1 VVTDLMLDLVGAA
14 LACNLT
20 RIVTFQLGYC
30 GNQWSY
36 RFLGFTEDCHA
47 IAHRDTVDGA
57 NVSAGEVM
65 TAVSRWTSEKV
76 ARLVNGLEAVPEGDG
91 TALDNSLV
99 VWSNENAS
107 GVHTLGPLPVVM
119 VGRAGGDS
127 SKAGSS
133 TPESSRTRVRSNRG
147 AYLVRNRVLMPR
159 SPPASAR
166 RATLLASRSPSR
178 SQLGRNGRR
187 ARGELRDSA
196 DASDAVQGSRSSLL
210 SQWCSSCPGTE
221 LNLGHEDFPS
231 TGPPRAR
238 RSKRVLPA
246 LRARPYPPAS
256 STC

>member
-119 VGRAGGDS
+119 VGRAGGRLKQGGLID
-127 SKAGSS
+127 AGEQPHQRLGTSVLRLMGVDAAGFGDQ
-133 TPESSRTRVRSNRG
+133 PE
-147 AYLVRNRVLMPR
+147 
-159 SPPASAR
+159 
-166 RATLLASRSPSR
+166 
-178 SQLGRNGRR
+178 
-187 ARGELRDSA
+187 
-196 DASDAVQGSRSSLL
+196 
-210 SQWCSSCPGTE
+210 C
-221 LNLGHEDFPS
+221 
-231 TGPPRAR
+231 GPIEG
-238 RSKRVLPA
+238 L
-246 LRARPYPPAS
+246 
-256 STC
+256 T